1 MSFSLSHR
9 RWSVVALVVVL
20 LTMSSGRIAAQGD
33 STCTWDRCALR
44 LHGTFFG
51 VKLVRGAN
59 DEKVTRF
66 GWSPPALPF
75 LAERSDSAARHYA
88 SYRSK
93 QRKSALMSLL
103 GTGAIVVGAI
113 IANDNDNAIGP
124 GLFLGGLTLTIGGGV
139 VALSA
144 HNELSRAIWW
154 YNRTLPRDP

>member
-1 MSFSLSHR
+1 
-9 RWSVVALVVVL
+9 
-20 LTMSSGRIAAQGD
+20 
-33 STCTWDRCALR
+33 
-44 LHGTFFG
+44 
-51 VKLVRGAN
+51 
-59 DEKVTRF
+59 
-66 GWSPPALPF
+66 
-75 LAERSDSAARHYA
+75 
-88 SYRSK
+88 
-93 QRKSALMSLL
+93 MSLL